1 MYRAILVFYFTT
13 LAISTGLSSDN
24 NHSLKR
30 FGRSLLFPAT
40 SPTRVQFIGGIGI
53 PVEDLPFESVTSG
66 YVLKTEYF
74 LPTTAQEITRVYFKP
89 QPITARKDIL
99 QTNEPINTGSI
110 YRWVLYRGIEM
121 VLQNIDLPGRSCLLR
136 VICEHAALPLTH
148 ESGLLGEL
156 IHIVLTPS
164 SSTDRYALHSD
175 REYLTAERFGKRGG
189 NCEAAYSR
197 KCPKSALALITTM
210 L

>member
-1 MYRAILVFYFTT
+1 M
-13 LAISTGLSSDN
+13 STGLSSDN
-24 NHSLKR
+24 NHYPKR
-30 FGRSLLFPAT
+30 FGKSLIFPSA
-40 SPTRVQFIGGIGI
+40 SLTRLRIIGGFGV

-66 YVLKTEYF
+66 YVLKTEYH

-89 QPITARKDIL
+89 QPITDRKDTL

-110 YRWVLYRGIEM
+110 YRWVLHRGIEM

-136 VICEHAALPLTH
+136 MHAALPLTH